1 MKRKR
6 LKKKKKTKIEDSSSS
21 DDITDIEPLV
31 KYLFRFP
38 FSSEARKAILITEDD
53 LVRLEEGQYLND
65 NLIDLSLRITAM
77 QFPKDSLK
85 IHVFTSQFYAKLSE
99 PGNEQEDIA
108 IYGKV
113 APLDQRLTVTHC
125 KNIPFPH

>member
-6 LKKKKKTKIEDSSSS
+6 LKKKEEDEDLSSS
-21 DDITDIEPLV
+21 DAIPDIEPPV

-38 FSSEARKAILITEDD
+38 FSSEARNAILITKDD

-108 IYGKV
+108 IYGYIARWIKG
-113 APLDQRLTVTHC
+113 
-125 KNIPFPH
+125 